1 MLPCREESRN
11 LYRVAARIV
20 SIQLC
25 PRHREPMRLVPTAT
39 LISGVGLAGDKHAGG
54 APDRQVL
61 LADKE
66 ALEAVKVQPGTIKE
80 NLTVEG
86 LNVMALPAGSRLHL
100 GASAV
105 LEITKVCEPCF
116 RMDEIREG
124 LRQELEG
131 RRGMVSKVIQ
141 GGSIHVG
148 DPIMVEEAE
157 PLAS

>member
-1 MLPCREESRN
+1 
-11 LYRVAARIV
+11 VQARIV

-25 PRHREPMRLVPTAT
+25 PGHREPMKLVRSATA
-39 LISGVGLAGDKHAGG
+39 IEGQGLQGDKHGGG

-66 ALEAVKVQPGTIKE
+66 ALDAVGVQPGTIKE

-86 LNVMALPAGSRLHL
+86 LNVMDLAPGSRLHL

-116 RMDEIREG
+116 RMDEIRDG

-131 RRGMVSKVIQ
+131 RRGMVSRVVR

-148 DPIMVEEAE
+148 DPITVEEAQ
-157 PLAS
+157 PIAS